1 MLRSILAVLAGLVV
15 AWITV
20 SLFEFASM
28 HAFPPPPGVDVRDPQ
43 QLAALVA
50 QMPVGALGLVLAG
63 WVVGALDGGL
73 VATLISKRRVPAI
86 VVGVLVMLGAF
97 LMVAMV
103 PHPMWMSI
111 AGVLLPVP
119 AALFGAWLV
128 RGRKTAA

>member
-111 AGVLLPVP
+111 AGVLLPLP

-128 RGRKTAA
+128 RGRKKVA